1 MTFTSIIC
9 LNAKHTVCNHRQC
22 LFYPFLKFQ
31 TGPGGF
37 VLSLLF
43 FLEWLLKGRCWK
55 EESLKSQAE
64 GGSNFLS
71 FVTLSHLIHRKY
83 SRYDWC
89 FFHTVRQYPFISF
102 SSFQFLGGFPSL
114 WFLAAKT
121 KIALARGVKFVGLF
135 AFERPKLQVPTEHG
149 QFLDLQ
155 DMSIRRL
162 WLQKSLGH
170 CREGTAW
177 LLTVLLLLAI
187 QYQFQKYR
195 K

>member
-9 LNAKHTVCNHRQC
+9 LNAKHTVCNHRQR

-121 KIALARGVKFVGLF
+121 KIALARGVKFVGLHSHL
-135 AFERPKLQVPTEHG
+135 RG
-149 QFLDLQ
+149 QSSRFQ
-155 DMSIRRL
+155 PS
-162 WLQKSLGH
+162 
-170 CREGTAW
+170 TASSW
-177 LLTVLLLLAI
+177 TSKTCQSGGFGCKKVWETVGKVLPGC
-187 QYQFQKYR
+187 
-195 K
+195 